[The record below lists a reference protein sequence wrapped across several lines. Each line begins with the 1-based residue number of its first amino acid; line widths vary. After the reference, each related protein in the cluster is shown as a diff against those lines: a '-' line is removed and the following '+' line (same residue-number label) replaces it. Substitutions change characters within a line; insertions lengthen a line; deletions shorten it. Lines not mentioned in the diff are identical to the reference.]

1 MLYVGRSMS
10 VSPCGLHTSKD
21 VGISSAKT
29 GENPV
34 HRKSKVSAVQFV
46 CGGLVGPKARLS
58 SVVDGHGVYIRRPG
72 IKVKLA
78 GTLPREVLRLL
89 DFRADPSGVRRST
102 ARGGREKLTRYD
114 MFDRTANRHR

>member
-46 CGGLVGPKARLS
+46 CGGLVGPKARPNG
-58 SVVDGHGVYIRRPG
+58 VVDGCQVYIPEPCM
-72 IKVKLA
+72 KVKLS
-78 GTLPREVLRLL
+78 GTL
-89 DFRADPSGVRRST
+89 
-102 ARGGREKLTRYD
+102 
-114 MFDRTANRHR
+114 

>member
-1 MLYVGRSMS
+1 MS

-72 IKVKLA
+72 VEVKLA
-78 GTLPREVLRLL
+78 GTLLRGVLRLL
-89 DFRADPSGVRRST
+89 DFRADSFGMRRST
-102 ARGGREKLTRYD
+102 STRGPRKAD
-114 MFDRTANRHR
+114 

>member
-1 MLYVGRSMS
+1 VGRSKS
-10 VSPCGLHTSKD
+10 VSLCGLRASKD
-21 VGISSAKT
+21 AGISSAKT

-46 CGGLVGPKARLS
+46 CGGSVGPKARLS
-58 SVVDGHGVYIRRPG
+58 SVVDGCQVYIPEPG

-78 GTLPREVLRLL
+78 GTLFQEVPRLL
-89 DFRADPSGVRRST
+89 DFRADPFGERRST
-102 ARGGREKLTRYD
+102 LRRGREKPTRYD